1 MCLLIT
7 LEHVKTQQ
15 ELTSM
20 LVLIMRELQKGKVLW
35 KEFFKQKIEFHV
47 KKNVKFD
54 KDMDERVGRV
64 YELLNR
70 DNFNVFQKKLEAFRD

>member
-1 MCLLIT
+1 
-7 LEHVKTQQ
+7 
-15 ELTSM
+15 M